1 MKTIA
6 LAGVG
11 GLVGDKTLQLL
22 QANLAGRVNLRLFG
36 RSEAGKRVQFGG
48 KWVTVEPFDRLIDGV
63 IDYAL
68 FTATE
73 EISAKYVPP
82 LAQCGTVC
90 IDNSAVFR
98 LSDGVPLVVP
108 SVNGRQAKGNI
119 IANPNCVTIPVAMVV
134 NALMDLAPTKVSA
147 VTYQAA
153 SGGGKEGLADL
164 VLRRKNGRTKCFE
177 TQIFDNVL
185 PLCGKMTDDGRTTE
199 EHKLTN
205 ELPKILGM
213 PGLAASCF
221 CVRVPVT
228 VGHSV
233 VLNVTFDGSVTTD
246 EVKERLA
253 KATDVLLFAQNVPTP
268 LTVRNTKYVA
278 AGRVVQETDN
288 CVTMFVTSD
297 NLLRGAAYNA
307 YEILR
312 LVLDGTNENKDNQP

>member
-22 QANLAGRVNLRLFG
+22 QTNLAGRVNLRLFG

-68 FTATE
+68 FTAAE

-98 LSDGVPLVVP
+98 LNDGVPLVVP

-185 PLCGKMTDDGRTTE
+185 PLCGKMTDDGHTTE

-213 PGLAASCF
+213 PSLAASCF

-233 VLNVTFDGSVTTD
+233 LLNITFDRSVTTD

-253 KATDVLLFAQNVPTP
+253 KATDILLFAQNVPTP

-278 AGRVVQETDN
+278 VGRVVQETDN
-288 CVTMFVTSD
+288 CVTMFATSD

-307 YEILR
+307 YEILQ
-312 LVLDGTNENKDNQP
+312 LMLNGANENKDNQP

>member
-48 KWVTVEPFDRLIDGV
+48 KWVTVEPLDRLIDGD

-185 PLCGKMTDDGRTTE
+185 PLCGKMADDGRTTE

-312 LVLDGTNENKDNQP
+312 LVLDGANENKDNQP